1 MESME
6 ETCENSLVTEMV
18 SARTG
23 VCNVHEFV
31 LQCALPVRITVV
43 FDEN

>member
-18 SARTG
+18 PARTG

-31 LQCALPVRITVV
+31 LQCAPPVRIIVI